1 MRYILTIS
9 ILLFS
14 LIACNKETTLKKDS
28 IPTDLA
34 GKKAYLKAKK
44 EELRIL
50 NRKITQVEGE
60 INELVPPT
68 EKTRKLVATTT
79 VPTKDFK
86 RFVEIQ
92 AVVQSDDVVAAS
104 SETGGRIL
112 QLNVKEG
119 QYVKKG
125 QLIARIDL
133 EQIDKQVAEL
143 NKALELATDLYERQ
157 SRLWK
162 QNIGSEV
169 QYLQAKNNKERLE
182 TSLETLDYQKTKSN
196 VYAPISGV
204 IEQEFLKAG
213 ELAAPGMPIVQIL
226 NTAKVKVVANVPETY
241 LGKIKKGAMVDIKF
255 PALNQETKARVTQL
269 GRTINPGNRTF
280 EIEVNMTNKNGLL
293 KPNLLALML
302 VNDLALSNVVVI
314 PIEMVQQEVSG
325 KRFVFLQV
333 DGAEGKVAQKI
344 YVETSETYEGEV
356 VITKGLQGGEILI
369 TDGARGL
376 TDGQLITGK

>member
-1 MRYILTIS
+1 MKYLLTIS
-9 ILLFS
+9 ILLLS
-14 LIACNKETTLKKDS
+14 LTACNKEANPKTDS

-34 GKKAYLKAKK
+34 GKKAYLKERK
-44 EELRIL
+44 EELRTL
-50 NRKITQVEGE
+50 NRKIAKVEAE
-60 INELVPPT
+60 IGELVPAT
-68 EKTRKLVATTT
+68 EKARKLVDTML

-92 AVVQSDDVVAAS
+92 AVVQSDDMVVAS

-112 QLNVKEG
+112 QLQVKEG
-119 QYVKKG
+119 QAVKKG

-133 EQIDKQVAEL
+133 EQIDKQAAEL

-157 SRLWK
+157 GRLWK

-169 QYLQAKNNKERLE
+169 QYLQAKNNKERIE
-182 TSLETLDYQKTKSN
+182 ASLETIGFQKTKAN

-204 IEQEFLKAG
+204 VEQEFLKAG

-226 NTAKVKVVANVPETY
+226 NTAKIKVVASVPETY

-255 PALNQETKARVTQL
+255 PALDKTTRAKVTQL

-280 EIEVNMTNKNGLL
+280 EIEVAMANKGGLL

-302 VNDLALSNVVVI
+302 VNDFSIDNAVVI
-314 PIEMVQQEVSG
+314 PIEIVQQEVSG
-325 KRFVFLQV
+325 KRFVFLKEDGP
-333 DGAEGKVAQKI
+333 DGAIAKKV
-344 YVETSETYEGEV
+344 YVETGETYEGEM
-356 VITKGLQGGEILI
+356 VITKGLQGGESLI
-369 TDGARGL
+369 TDGGRGL
-376 TDGQLITGK
+376 TDGQLVKN

>member
-1 MRYILTIS
+1 MKYILTIS
-9 ILLFS
+9 LLLFS
-14 LIACNKETTLKKDS
+14 LVACNKEANIQKDS

-34 GKKAYLKAKK
+34 GKKAYLKEKK
-44 EELRIL
+44 EELRAL
-50 NRKITQVEGE
+50 NRKIAKVEAE
-60 INELVPPT
+60 IGELVPPS
-68 EKTRKLVATTT
+68 EKARKLIATMP

-92 AVVQSDDVVAAS
+92 AVVQSDDMVVAS

-112 QLNVKEG
+112 QLRVKEG
-119 QYVKKG
+119 QAVKKG

-143 NKALELATDLYERQ
+143 NKALELASDLYERQ
-157 SRLWK
+157 ARLWK

-169 QYLQAKNNKERLE
+169 QYLQAKNNKERIE
-182 TSLETLDYQKTKSN
+182 KSLETIDYQRTKFN

-204 IEQEFLKAG
+204 VEQEFLKAG

-255 PALNQETKARVTQL
+255 PALNETTRAKVTQL

-280 EIEVNMTNKNGLL
+280 EIEVAMQNKNGLL

-302 VNDLALSNVVVI
+302 VNDLSVSDAVVI
-314 PIEMVQQEVSG
+314 PVEVVQQEVSG
-325 KRFVFLQV
+325 KRFVFIKEDGP
-333 DGAEGKVAQKI
+333 DGAIAKKV
-344 YVETSETYEGEV
+344 YVATSETYEGEMI
-356 VITKGLQGGEILI
+356 ITEGLVGGESLI
-369 TDGARGL
+369 TDGGRGL
-376 TDGQLITGK
+376 TDGQLVKGE